1 MNSQNFFELAL
12 QNQKDNNFEEAIKNY
27 KKVLKAEP
35 NHFIAL
41 FNSALIFSKIKKYK
55 NAIEHFKRAI
65 KIKPDN
71 ANCYNNLGNAYKDQG
86 KLKESKIYYEKTIK
100 IEPKHANA
108 HYNLGSLY
116 FAKNNIRKAEECYQ
130 IATNLNP
137 MHLNASFG
145 LGLIFNQKEEIE
157 KSINFFNRAIKIQPK
172 DFRSYN
178 NLGVIYEKLGD
189 IEQAKIYYKKVLDL
203 VSKHPGAYNN
213 LANINLANIYVM
225 EGKNEEAIEHYK
237 EALKFIP
244 NNFTVV
250 YSLSLLEPEVMD
262 TNLKNNIKKS
272 LKNKNIN
279 KTNKSYA
286 NFLLSKYENRSGD
299 YKKEIFYLDQAHKLY
314 LDSEIKKLTPI
325 KYWLKN
331 LPEIDFLN
339 NLKCHIK
346 SNNINPIF
354 IFGLPRSGSTLIE
367 NIIASSS
374 DNIFVGEES
383 DIINSYFKEKIL
395 KNKNINF
402 NDQDIQLDI
411 INAYKK
417 KNLIKDNSSIFT
429 DKSLENFFF
438 LDLIKAIFPNAKLIN
453 CNRKPLASLMSIFKN
468 NLVNLSW
475 AHNTNDILKYF
486 NSYYEKIHVFKNKN
500 SNMIYDIH
508 YEKLVHE
515 PEMET
520 KKLLNFCGL
529 EWNEKCLEFYKRKN
543 LISKTT
549 SNIQVRKPIYKDSS
563 NKYEPYM
570 KFFLKYKKKYKWLV

>member
-100 IEPKHANA
+100 IEPKHVNA

-116 FAKNNIRKAEECYQ
+116 FKKNNIQKAEEYYQ
-130 IATNLNP
+130 IAINLNP

-145 LGLIFNQKEEIE
+145 LGLIFIQKEEIE

-178 NLGVIYEKLGD
+178 NLGVVYEKLGD

-203 VSKHPGAYNN
+203 VSKHPGAHN
-213 LANINLANIYVM
+213 NLANIYVA

-244 NNFTVV
+244 NNFNVV
-250 YSLSLLEPEVMD
+250 YHLSLLEPEVMD
-262 TNLKNNIKKS
+262 GNLKNNIKKN

-279 KTNKSYA
+279 KRNKSYA
-286 NFLLSKYENRSGD
+286 NFLLSKYENRFGD

-331 LPEIDFLN
+331 LPEINFLN

-374 DNIFVGEES
+374 DSIFVGEES

-438 LDLIKAIFPNAKLIN
+438 LDLIKTIFPNAKLIN

>member
-1 MNSQNFFELAL
+1 MNSQNFFGLAL

-100 IEPKHANA
+100 IEPKHVNA

-116 FAKNNIRKAEECYQ
+116 FKKNNIQKAEEYYQ
-130 IATNLNP
+130 IAINLNP

-145 LGLIFNQKEEIE
+145 LGLIFIQKEEIE

-178 NLGVIYEKLGD
+178 SLGVVYEKLGD

-203 VSKHPGAYNN
+203 FSKHPGAHN
-213 LANINLANIYVM
+213 NLANIYVA

-250 YSLSLLEPEVMD
+250 YHLSLLEPEVMD
-262 TNLKNNIKKS
+262 ANLKNNIKKN

-286 NFLLSKYENRSGD
+286 NFLLSKYENRSGN

-331 LPEIDFLN
+331 LPEINFLN

-374 DNIFVGEES
+374 DSIFVGEES

-402 NDQDIQLDI
+402 NNQDIQLDI

-438 LDLIKAIFPNAKLIN
+438 LDLIKVIFPNAKLVN

>member
-12 QNQKDNNFEEAIKNY
+12 ENQKNNNFEEAIKNY

-41 FNSALIFSKIKKYK
+41 FNSALIFSKNKKYK
-55 NAIEHFKRAI
+55 NAIEYFKKAI
-65 KIKPDN
+65 KIKPNN
-71 ANCYNNLGNAYKDQG
+71 ANCYNNLGNAYKDQD
-86 KLKESKIYYEKTIK
+86 KLKESKVYYEKTIK

-108 HYNLGSLY
+108 HYNLGSVY
-116 FAKNNIRKAEECYQ
+116 FAKNNIQKAEEYYQ

-137 MHLNASFG
+137 MHHNAFFG
-145 LGLIFNQKEEIE
+145 LGLIFNQKGEME
-157 KSINFFNRAIKIQPK
+157 KSIEVFNKAIKIQPK

-178 NLGVIYEKLGD
+178 NLGTIYEKLGN
-189 IEQAKIYYKKVLDL
+189 IERAKTYYKKVLDL
-203 VSKHPGAYNN
+203 VSKHPGAHN
-213 LANINLANIYVM
+213 NLANIYVV
-225 EGKNEEAIEHYK
+225 EGNNEEAIEHYK
-237 EALKFIP
+237 EALKFMP
-244 NNFTVV
+244 NNFIVV
-250 YSLSLLEPEVMD
+250 YHLSLLEPEMID
-262 TNLKNNIKKS
+262 TNLKNNIKKN

-279 KTNKSYA
+279 KKNKSYA
-286 NFLLSKYENRSGD
+286 NFLLSKYENRSKD
-299 YKKEIFYLDQAHKLY
+299 YKKEIFYLNQAHKLY

-331 LPEIDFLN
+331 LPEINFLN
-339 NLKCHIK
+339 NLKCHVK

-374 DNIFVGEES
+374 DDILVGEES

-411 INAYKK
+411 INSYKK

-438 LDLIKAIFPNAKLIN
+438 LNLIKTIFPNAKLVN
-453 CNRKPLASLMSIFKN
+453 CNRKPLSSLMSIFKN

-486 NSYYEKIHVFKNKN
+486 NSYYEKIDVFKNKN
-500 SNMIYDIH
+500 PNMIYDIH

-520 KKLLNFCGL
+520 KKLLNFCSL

-549 SNIQVRKPIYKDSS
+549 SNIQIRKPIYKDSS

>member
-1 MNSQNFFELAL
+1 M
-12 QNQKDNNFEEAIKNY
+12 
-27 KKVLKAEP
+27 
-35 NHFIAL
+35 
-41 FNSALIFSKIKKYK
+41 
-55 NAIEHFKRAI
+55 
-65 KIKPDN
+65 
-71 ANCYNNLGNAYKDQG
+71 QG
-86 KLKESKIYYEKTIK
+86 
-100 IEPKHANA
+100 H
-108 HYNLGSLY
+108 
-116 FAKNNIRKAEECYQ
+116 
-130 IATNLNP
+130 
-137 MHLNASFG
+137 SFG
-145 LGLIFNQKEEIE
+145 SNREQNLHPSPISIIDGTIPFNAF
-157 KSINFFNRAIKIQPK
+157 S
-172 DFRSYN
+172 
-178 NLGVIYEKLGD
+178 L
-189 IEQAKIYYKKVLDL
+189 LDL
-203 VSKHPGAYNN
+203 VSKHPGALN
-213 LANINLANIYVM
+213 NLANIYVA

-244 NNFTVV
+244 NDFNVV
-250 YSLSLLEPEVMD
+250 YHLSLLEPEVID
-262 TNLKNNIKKS
+262 TNLKNNIKKN
-272 LKNKNIN
+272 LKNKNIS
-279 KTNKSYA
+279 KRNKSYA
-286 NFLLSKYENRSGD
+286 NFLLSKYENRSKD
-299 YKKEIFYLDQAHKLY
+299 YKKEIFHLNQAHKLY
-314 LDSEIKKLTPI
+314 LDSEIKKLTPV

-331 LPEIDFLN
+331 LPEINFLN
-339 NLKCHIK
+339 TLKSHVK

-374 DNIFVGEES
+374 DNILVGEES

-411 INAYKK
+411 INSYKK

-438 LDLIKAIFPNAKLIN
+438 LDLIKTIFPNAKLVN
-453 CNRKPLASLMSIFKN
+453 CNRKPLASLMSIVKN

-475 AHNTNDILKYF
+475 AHNINHILKYF
-486 NSYYEKIHVFKNKN
+486 NSYYEKIDVFKNKN
-500 SNMIYDIH
+500 PNMIYDIH

-563 NKYEPYM
+563 NKYEPYT

>member
-1 MNSQNFFELAL
+1 MNSQNFFGLAL

-100 IEPKHANA
+100 IEPKHVNA

-116 FAKNNIRKAEECYQ
+116 FKKNNIQKAEEYYQ
-130 IATNLNP
+130 IAINLNP

-145 LGLIFNQKEEIE
+145 LGLIFIQKEEIE

-178 NLGVIYEKLGD
+178 NLGVVYEKLGD

-203 VSKHPGAYNN
+203 VSKHPGAHN
-213 LANINLANIYVM
+213 NLANIYVA

-250 YSLSLLEPEVMD
+250 YHLSLLEPEVMD
-262 TNLKNNIKKS
+262 ANLKNNIKKN

-286 NFLLSKYENRSGD
+286 NFLLSKYENRSGN

-331 LPEIDFLN
+331 LPEINFLN

-374 DNIFVGEES
+374 DSIFVGEES

-438 LDLIKAIFPNAKLIN
+438 LDLIKVIFPNAKLVN

-549 SNIQVRKPIYKDSS
+549 SNIQVRKPIYKDSL

>member
-12 QNQKDNNFEEAIKNY
+12 ENQKNNNFGEAIKNY
-27 KKVLKAEP
+27 KKVLKTEP
-35 NHFIAL
+35 DHFIAL
-41 FNSALIFSKIKKYK
+41 FNSGLIFSKSKKYK
-55 NAIEHFKRAI
+55 SAIKCFERAV

-100 IEPKHANA
+100 IEPRHANA

-116 FAKNNIRKAEECYQ
+116 FAKNNIPKAEEYYQ
-130 IATNLNP
+130 IAINLNP
-137 MHLNASFG
+137 THLNALFG

-157 KSINFFNRAIKIQPK
+157 KSIEVFNKLIKIQPK

-178 NLGVIYEKLGD
+178 NLGTIYEKLGNL
-189 IEQAKIYYKKVLDL
+189 EQAKNYYKKVLDL
-203 VSKHPGAYNN
+203 IPKHPGAHN
-213 LANINLANIYVM
+213 NLANIYVA

-244 NNFTVV
+244 NNFAVV
-250 YSLSLLEPEVMD
+250 YHLSLLEPEIID
-262 TNLKNNIKKS
+262 TNLKNNIKKN

-279 KTNKSYA
+279 KKNKSYA
-286 NFLLSKYENRSGD
+286 NFLLSKYESRSKD
-299 YKKEIFYLDQAHKLY
+299 YKKEIFYLDQAHQLY
-314 LDSEIKKLTPI
+314 IDSEIKKLTPQ

-331 LPEIDFLN
+331 LPEINFLN
-339 NLKCHIK
+339 NLKCK
-346 SNNINPIF
+346 VDSSDINPIF

-374 DNIFVGEES
+374 EDILVGEES

-402 NDQDIQLDI
+402 NDRDIQLDI

-417 KNLIKDNSSIFT
+417 KNLIKNNSSIFT

-438 LDLIKAIFPNAKLIN
+438 LDLIKIIFPNAKLIN
-453 CNRKPLASLMSIFKN
+453 CNRKPLSSLMSIFKN

-475 AHNTNDILKYF
+475 SHNINNILKYF
-486 NSYYEKIHVFKNKN
+486 NSYYEKIDIFKNKN
-500 SNMIYDIH
+500 PNMIYDVH
-508 YEKLVHE
+508 YEKLVHN
-515 PEMET
+515 PEIET

-529 EWNEKCLEFYKRKN
+529 EWKEKCLEFYKRKN

-549 SNIQVRKPIYKDSS
+549 SNIQVRRPIYKDSS
-563 NKYEPYM
+563 DRYTPYM
-570 KFFLKYKKKYKWLV
+570 KFFLKYKKKYKWLI

>member
-1 MNSQNFFELAL
+1 MNSQNFFELAVKS
-12 QNQKDNNFEEAIKNY
+12 QKNNNFEEAIKNY
-27 KKVLKAEP
+27 KKVLKKEP

-41 FNSALIFSKIKKYK
+41 FNSALIFAKNKKYN
-55 NAIEHFKRAI
+55 NAIKYFKKAI

-71 ANCYNNLGNAYKDQG
+71 ANSYNNLGNAYKDQG

-100 IEPKHANA
+100 IEPRHANA
-108 HYNLGSLY
+108 HYNLGALHLL
-116 FAKNNIRKAEECYQ
+116 KNNILKAEEYFQ
-130 IATNLNP
+130 IAINLNP
-137 MHLNASFG
+137 AHLNALFS
-145 LGLIFNQKEEIE
+145 LGLIFNKKEEIE
-157 KSINFFNRAIKIQPK
+157 KSINTFNKVIKIQPK

-178 NLGVIYEKLGD
+178 NLGTIYEKLGNL
-189 IEQAKIYYKKVLDL
+189 EKAKTYYKKVLDL
-203 VSKHPGAYNN
+203 ISDHPAAHN
-213 LANINLANIYVM
+213 NLANIYVA

-244 NNFTVV
+244 NNFVVV
-250 YSLSLLEPEVMD
+250 YHLSLLEPEILD
-262 TNLKNNIKKS
+262 TNLKNNIKKY
-272 LKNKNIN
+272 LKSKNFNK
-279 KTNKSYA
+279 KNKSYA
-286 NFLLSKYENRSGD
+286 NFLLSKYEYRSKD
-299 YKKEIFYLDQAHKLY
+299 YEKEIFYLNQAHKLY
-314 LDSEIKKLTPI
+314 MSSEIEKLTPK

-331 LPEIDFLN
+331 LPEINFLN
-339 NLKCHIK
+339 NLKCK
-346 SNNINPIF
+346 VNSKNINPIF

-374 DNIFVGEES
+374 EDILVGEES

-411 INAYKK
+411 MNTYKK
-417 KNLIKDNSSIFT
+417 KNLIKNDSSIFT

-438 LDLIKAIFPNAKLIN
+438 LDLITTIFPNAKLVN
-453 CNRKPLASLMSIFKN
+453 CNRKPLSSLMSIFKN
-468 NLVNLSW
+468 NLVSLSW
-475 AHNTNDILKYF
+475 SHNTNDILKYF
-486 NSYYEKIHVFKNKN
+486 NFYYEKINAFKNKN
-500 SNMIYDIH
+500 PNIIYDIY
-508 YEKLVHE
+508 YEELVHN

-563 NKYEPYM
+563 DKYSPYI
-570 KFFLKYKKKYKWLV
+570 KFFNRYKKKYKWLF